1 MLVET
6 NKIDNEQ
13 LNRPLLEVKGLR
25 IEGLSEKGWQ
35 EIVRGVNLQLKR
47 GEILG
52 LIGESGAGKS
62 TIGLAAMGFARDGC
76 RITAGEII
84 FDGIELSS
92 APENEKRKLRGTRIS
107 YVAQSAAAAFNPA
120 HRLLDQFAEGPVDH
134 GVMSR
139 TKAKEKGRA
148 LYRSLD
154 LPDPEN
160 IGERWPHQVSGGQL
174 QRMMVAMA
182 MSCGPDLI
190 IFDEPTTALDVTTQI
205 EVLKTIKEIVTDS
218 NVAALY
224 ITHDLAVVAQL
235 ADQLMVLRYG
245 NLVEVNS
252 TGQILEAPKEDY
264 TRALLDARTRHEKT
278 TAQFKDSSTLL
289 SIDSVTAGY
298 GKGPDVLQEVSV
310 SVERGRTVAVVG
322 ESGSGKSTLARVIT
336 GLLPPRSGEILFQ
349 GELLPHALAQRTKQ
363 QLRKAQMIY
372 QLPDV
377 ALNPRQRVRDIVGRP
392 LSFYLGLRG
401 KERER
406 RIIELLEQIE
416 LSETYI
422 NRLPDELSGGEK
434 QRICIAR
441 ALAAEPELIICD
453 EVTSALDTIVAKA
466 ILDLLQRLQYELQL
480 TYLFISHDI
489 DTVAS
494 IADRVVVLYAGRVA
508 EQGSKSAVFQPPFH
522 PYTRLL
528 LSSVPEM
535 KLDWLEKTLSTRE
548 AQAGIAREV
557 KITERGCPFA
567 ERCPVAIPE
576 ICVRDRPPLQTPASG
591 HVFACQ
597 HTPEMLLDHSA

>member
-139 TKAKEKGRA
+139 TKAKEKGRT

-401 KERER
+401 KELER

-597 HTPEMLLDHSA
+597 HAPEMLLDHSA